1 MGITEILVAIVAILI
16 IFDVWSCWKIFQ
28 LIAHTQYYDIEQRKL
43 EGKVDDIWRKV
54 IHFETEFI
62 FMKEN
67 QETYKTGCPYK

>member
-28 LIAHTQYYDIEQRKL
+28 LIAHTQYYDIEQRRI
-43 EGKVDDIWRKV
+43 ESEVDAIRRKV
-54 IHFETEFI
+54 IDVETEFI
-62 FMKEN
+62 IMEKN